1 MVLLLVIVFIA
12 LYMRLCA
19 CERVRLEE
27 EIRSVVCL
35 YPLYLLCVS
44 LLACV
49 RALAGAFE
57 VRRKGLSVAW
67 YLLRGINGNGI
78 RHNDVHVGHRYSR
91 DVTHHEGPLVS
102 VLCMHHCSLLH
113 QYLIFAFIFIVWSK

>member
-1 MVLLLVIVFIA
+1 V
-12 LYMRLCA
+12 
-19 CERVRLEE
+19 
-27 EIRSVVCL
+27 
-35 YPLYLLCVS
+35 CVS

-67 YLLRGINGNGI
+67 YLLRGINGNGT

-91 DVTHHEGPLVS
+91 DVTHHGGPLVS
-102 VLCMHHCSLLH
+102 VLCMHHRVVKMSNRVVVH
-113 QYLIFAFIFIVWSK
+113 HAAA